1 VPLEDKRLA
10 FSSFFSAPDHPDTT
24 KSTARGG
31 GDNEFRIL
39 LKRIGNQGL
48 AMKKRPEGGSP
59 CEAVLPFGVVVRG
72 SADIAPDGVTR
83 DREFVRCWT
92 CAALSDAFPRASM
105 PVRQQHR
112 GAGSGLDARVSFAKM
127 TGTVPMASLPES
139 SSCAVQQ
146 SRPLSE
152 VHWQSDRFSRRGSS

>member
-1 VPLEDKRLA
+1 
-10 FSSFFSAPDHPDTT
+10 
-24 KSTARGG
+24 
-31 GDNEFRIL
+31 
-39 LKRIGNQGL
+39 
-48 AMKKRPEGGSP
+48 M
-59 CEAVLPFGVVVRG
+59 LPFDVVVRG

-127 TGTVPMASLPES
+127 TGTVPTASWPES

-146 SRPLSE
+146 VVRYLRYTGNRIDLVVAAALDPQE
-152 VHWQSDRFSRRGSS
+152 TVRGR